1 MSAPTVLPIQHPERP
16 DLTVRAA
23 EPYGLAASGAEAFL
37 SSEVVHRLRQ
47 PFAPGV
53 LRWKIQTRV
62 NEQQADPYAT
72 VVVYVDA
79 RTVAAHLDDVVPG
92 CWSTVYVAPPVTVG
106 LPALE
111 CRLTVCGVTRSDV
124 GTVEPGSRAGS
135 DTKDLY
141 SDALKRAAVQ
151 YGVGAFLY
159 RFPQVQARVERSG
172 QTWYVTREAQA
183 ELRVLTRAV
192 LAGEGPLPRFQA
204 LRVRDY
210 QPGAVSG
217 VTAPGGVP
225 AGMPGPALAQEPEEG
240 PPPIGETR
248 GLKMEE
254 QLRLALR
261 GGEWAGD
268 QAHDFATFVLGF
280 QVSALSDLTELEA
293 RTVYR
298 AAKASLTLTGQTP
311 PAAVQDEAVR

>member
-1 MSAPTVLPIQHPERP
+1 M
-16 DLTVRAA
+16 
-23 EPYGLAASGAEAFL
+23 
-37 SSEVVHRLRQ
+37 VHRLRQ

-92 CWSTVYVAPPVTVG
+92 RWSTVYAAPPVTVG

-217 VTAPGGVP
+217 VTAPGRAHGSVTD
-225 AGMPGPALAQEPEEG
+225 PALARSREPEEG
-240 PPPIGETR
+240 PPPIGEER

-280 QVSALSDLTELEA
+280 QVSALPDLTELEA

-298 AAKASLTLTGQTP
+298 AAKASMALTGQTP
-311 PAAVQDEAVR
+311 PATTEDEVRR